1 MINLFLSL
9 LNVFKKKKKND
20 LIIKGVFSY
29 FNNYFELSEI
39 SNDDLENN
47 LIKLKT
53 NKNSD
58 ILSDYYIVKEL
69 KDDVAGKLYKK

>member
-1 MINLFLSL
+1 
-9 LNVFKKKKKND
+9 

-29 FNNYFELSEI
+29 FNDYFEINEI
-39 SNDDLENN
+39 SAAYFDKN
-47 LIKLKT
+47 LIKIKS

-69 KDDVAGKLYKK
+69 KNDVAGKLYKK

>member
-1 MINLFLSL
+1 MFS
-9 LNVFKKKKKND
+9 KKKKND

-29 FNNYFELSEI
+29 FNNYIELNEI

-47 LIKLKT
+47 FIKLKS

-58 ILSDYYIVKEL
+58 ILSDYCIVKEL